1 MGVAEAGAAADRH
14 QQPLSLLCEVAQQ
27 DACAHVAHLRAAGH
41 LDGEVITAGAGALV
55 RSAAPALLGLEQAL
69 VLEVEQGLQVGVC
82 LQPHIAAAAAIAA
95 GGAAGRHVLLPAE
108 GHDAVATA
116 AGPYRNA
123 GLINELHL
131 TNPRIGP
138 PRDLVLA
145 EVRFQQVSKTYPPRR
160 GSAPVEVLRQLDLA
174 IEDGEFLVLVG
185 PSGCGKSTLLRL
197 LAGLEAPS
205 SGEVYVGDRCV
216 TRLRPAQRDVA
227 MVFQSYALY
236 PHLSVAD
243 NIGFGLRRQRRRT
256 PLQQLGDGLHRA
268 SRRLPAPL
276 RLPSG
281 REVRIE
287 QRIAEV
293 AETLELSHLL
303 DRLPKELSGG
313 QKQRVALGRAIAR
326 QPAVFLMDEPLSN
339 LDAKLRT
346 GTRAQIV
353 ELQRR
358 LGTTTVYVT
367 HDQVEA
373 MTMGHR
379 IAVLNR
385 GALQQL
391 GTPLELY
398 QWPSNLFVA
407 QFIGSP
413 PMNLLPVTSIGGG
426 QLQLGGHRFLPEG
439 PMAEAL
445 LHWQSRGGSEQ
456 LSGGLRA
463 EHLKLAPATNRNL
476 PAEVSHRE
484 ALGNEQLLTCRL
496 LEGDHLVQLR
506 AAPEQ
511 AVAVGQTVHLEVD
524 PAGWRLFDANGEAL
538 RHSPAAASVPMPP
551 QLPALG

>member
-1 MGVAEAGAAADRH
+1 M
-14 QQPLSLLCEVAQQ
+14 
-27 DACAHVAHLRAAGH
+27 
-41 LDGEVITAGAGALV
+41 
-55 RSAAPALLGLEQAL
+55 
-69 VLEVEQGLQVGVC
+69 
-82 LQPHIAAAAAIAA
+82 
-95 GGAAGRHVLLPAE
+95 
-108 GHDAVATA
+108 
-116 AGPYRNA
+116 
-123 GLINELHL
+123 
-131 TNPRIGP
+131 
-138 PRDLVLA
+138 A

-160 GSAPVEVLRQLDLA
+160 GSAPVEVLRSLDLA

-268 SRRLPAPL
+268 SRKLPEPL

-326 QPAVFLMDEPLSN
+326 QPEVFLMDEPLSN

-413 PMNLLPVTSIGGG
+413 PMNLLPVTSVGGG
-426 QLQLGGHRFLPEG
+426 QLQLGSHRFLLEG
-439 PMAEAL
+439 PMVEAL
-445 LHWQSRGGSEQ
+445 AQWHARSPAGATAELT
-456 LSGGLRA
+456 GGLRA
-463 EHLKLAPATNRNL
+463 EHLRLAPATNRNL
-476 PAEVSHRE
+476 SAEVSHCE

-506 AAPEQ
+506 AEPDQ
-511 AVAVGQTVHLEVD
+511 ALVPGQTVHLEVE
-524 PAGWRLFDANGEAL
+524 ASGWRLFDNGGDAL
-538 RHSPAAASVPMPP
+538 PAAVVAAAPAPEPLLPP
-551 QLPALG
+551 LG

>member
-1 MGVAEAGAAADRH
+1 M
-14 QQPLSLLCEVAQQ
+14 
-27 DACAHVAHLRAAGH
+27 
-41 LDGEVITAGAGALV
+41 
-55 RSAAPALLGLEQAL
+55 
-69 VLEVEQGLQVGVC
+69 
-82 LQPHIAAAAAIAA
+82 
-95 GGAAGRHVLLPAE
+95 
-108 GHDAVATA
+108 
-116 AGPYRNA
+116 
-123 GLINELHL
+123 
-131 TNPRIGP
+131 
-138 PRDLVLA
+138 A

-174 IEDGEFLVLVG
+174 IADGEFLVLVG

-205 SGEVYVGDRCV
+205 GGEIYVGDRCV

-268 SRRLPAPL
+268 SRQLPAPL
-276 RLPSG
+276 RLSSG
-281 REVRIE
+281 REARIE

-293 AETLELSHLL
+293 ADTLELSHLL

-426 QLQLGGHRFLPEG
+426 QLQLAGHRFLPEG

-445 LHWQSRGGSEQ
+445 LQWHATGGDPA
-456 LSGGLRA
+456 LTGGLRP
-463 EHLKLAPATNRNL
+463 EHLRLAPATNRNL
-476 PAEVSHRE
+476 PAEVSHSE

-496 LEGDHLVQLR
+496 LDGDHLVQLR
-506 AAPEQ
+506 AEPDQ
-511 AVAVGQTVHLEVD
+511 ALVPGQTVHLEVE
-524 PAGWRLFDANGEAL
+524 ASGWRLFDAAGEAIP
-538 RHSPAAASVPMPP
+538 RPDP
-551 QLPALG
+551 QPLKGPEPVLPSLG